1 MREQIIEKIKE
12 KLADNEEQFNELC
25 EALDWWNGYLGN
37 NRYYPMEELYQHNQP
52 SDQESFDRLMNLI
65 YYGQDEDSFT
75 YDNNGNKNYG
85 SFNPNRDWFK
95 YDEYGN
101 LVSTDYKEY
110 PVTLGEL
117 IDEVVENY
125 YGIIDI
131 DDVELDELF
140 EELVESE
147 N

>member
-12 KLADNEEQFNELC
+12 KLADNEEIFNELC
-25 EALDWWNGYLGN
+25 EELDSWNGYLGDD
-37 NRYYPMEELYQHNQP
+37 RYYPMDEFYELNQP
-52 SDQESFDRLMNLI
+52 ISQESFDNLMNRI
-65 YYGQDEDSFT
+65 YYGHDEDNFT
-75 YDNNGNKNYG
+75 YDNSGNKSYG
-85 SFNPNRDWFK
+85 CFNPNRDWFK
-95 YDEYGN
+95 YDGYGN

-110 PVTLGEL
+110 LVTVDEL

-125 YGIIDI
+125 YDIDI
-131 DDVELDELF
+131 DDVELDKLF

>member
-12 KLADNEEQFNELC
+12 ILADNEEIFNELC
-25 EALDWWNGYLGN
+25 EALDNENSFLDD
-37 NRYYPMEELYQHNQP
+37 NRYYSMDEFYELNQP
-52 SDQESFDRLMNLI
+52 VGREGFDNLMNRI
-65 YYGQDEDSFT
+65 YYGHDEDSFT
-75 YDNNGNKNYG
+75 YDSYGSKNYD

-95 YDEYGN
+95 YDGYGN

-110 PVTLGEL
+110 PVTLDEL
-117 IDEVVENY
+117 IDEVVEHY
-125 YGIIDI
+125 YDIDI

>member
-1 MREQIIEKIKE
+1 MREQIREI
-12 KLADNEEQFNELC
+12 LADNEELFNELC
-25 EALDWWNGYLGN
+25 EALDSENGFLGD
-37 NRYYPMEELYQHNQP
+37 NRYYPMDEFYELNQP
-52 SDQESFDRLMNLI
+52 IGQESFDNLMLRI
-65 YYGQDEDSFT
+65 FYGHDEDSCT
-75 YDNNGNKNYG
+75 YDNYGNKHYDA
-85 SFNPNRDWFK
+85 FNPNRDWFK
-95 YDEYGN
+95 YDGYGN

-110 PVTLGEL
+110 PVTVGEL

-125 YGIIDI
+125 YDIDI

>member
-1 MREQIIEKIKE
+1 MRKQIIEKIKE
-12 KLADNEEQFNELC
+12 ILADNEEIFNELC
-25 EALDWWNGYLGN
+25 EALDNENGFLGD
-37 NRYYPMEELYQHNQP
+37 NRYYSMDEFYELNQP
-52 SDQESFDRLMNLI
+52 VGREGLDNLMLRI
-65 YYGQDEDSFT
+65 YYGHDEDSFICDC
-75 YDNNGNKNYG
+75 YGNKTYG

-95 YDEYGN
+95 FDGYGN

-110 PVTLGEL
+110 PVTLDEL
-117 IDEVVENY
+117 IDEVVEHY
-125 YGIIDI
+125 YDIDI

>member
-1 MREQIIEKIKE
+1 MREQIRQI
-12 KLADNEEQFNELC
+12 LADNEEIFNELC
-25 EALDWWNGYLGN
+25 EQLDNKNGFLGN
-37 NRYYPMEELYQHNQP
+37 NRYYPMYELYQYNQP

-75 YDNNGNKNYG
+75 YDNNGNKNYS

-95 YDEYGN
+95 YDGYGN

-110 PVTLGEL
+110 PVTVSEL
-117 IDEVVENY
+117 IDEVVEHY
-125 YGIIDI
+125 YDINI

>member
-1 MREQIIEKIKE
+1 MREQIRQI
-12 KLADNEEQFNELC
+12 LADNEEIFNELC
-25 EALDWWNGYLGN
+25 EQLDSWNGYLGDD
-37 NRYYPMEELYQHNQP
+37 RYYPMDEFYELNRP
-52 SDQESFDRLMNLI
+52 SDPESFDNLMNRI
-65 YYGQDEDSFT
+65 YYGYDEDSFT

-95 YDEYGN
+95 YDGYGN

-110 PVTLGEL
+110 PVTVSEL

-125 YGIIDI
+125 YNIDI

-140 EELVESE
+140 EKLVESE